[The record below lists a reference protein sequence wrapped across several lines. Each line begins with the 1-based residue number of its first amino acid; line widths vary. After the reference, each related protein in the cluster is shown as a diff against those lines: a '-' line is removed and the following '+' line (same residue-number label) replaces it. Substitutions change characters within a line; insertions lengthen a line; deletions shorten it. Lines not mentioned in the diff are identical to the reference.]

1 MMPDDHLD
9 DALRSLAAHAGRTG
23 RLPNVPAD
31 VRQRGDKRRKR
42 RYAGSAALGVAL
54 VGLLTAGI
62 AVTQPN
68 RGPQTGPPAAPPASA
83 GPSTPP
89 SATPTPTPS
98 PAPPTTPAGTADPLL
113 SGTREVTMVR
123 VQASE
128 GAVALDDGLMEVDDD
143 SGRQRFVTKPLGGDL
158 YQVLSYTRAN
168 NHPAADEPSCWQVYN
183 PNSGRSLTVEG
194 ALCDP
199 DNPAQRFTITA
210 QGKGAYAISNQGAFL
225 QFSPTKGLIMEE
237 LGDAPLLSTF
247 RFVDVGPARTPAG
260 G

>member
-9 DALRSLAAHAGRTG
+9 DALRSLAAHAARTG
-23 RLPNVPAD
+23 RLPNVAAD

-42 RYAGSAALGVAL
+42 RYAGTAALGVVL

-62 AVTQPN
+62 AVSQPN
-68 RGPQTGPPAAPPASA
+68 AGPQLGPPAGPPASA
-83 GPSTPP
+83 GPST
-89 SATPTPTPS
+89 SPTASPTPS
-98 PAPPTTPAGTADPLL
+98 SVPPTTPAGTADPLL
-113 SGTREVTMVR
+113 SGTREVTIVR
-123 VQASE
+123 MQASE

-143 SGRQRFVTKPLGGDL
+143 SGRQRFVPKPLGGDL
-158 YQVLSYTRAN
+158 YQVLSYPRAN

-210 QGKGAYAISNQGAFL
+210 HGKGVYAISNQGAFL
-225 QFSPTKGLIMEE
+225 QFSPTKGLILEE